1 MSDLIKVE
9 GSDDL
14 ARDPNS
20 GAIVNTNVSAYQNAL
35 RVHKLN
41 QERDKQLVSLQ
52 NDINNMKETV
62 NELVMLLKENRGN

>member
-14 ARDPNS
+14 ARDPHS